1 MVKSA
6 VPVLKV
12 QNLGYQVGGFTIV
25 DGVSFSLEPGEF
37 LSVIGPNGAGKTT
50 LLNLISGIARPTFG
64 SIELLGRDVTSEPPF
79 RRAQSGLGRTF
90 QTSTVFNALSVLE
103 NVRLGVQAHAG
114 GSLKPW
120 RRAAADTATV
130 ERSVEALA
138 LVGLADVA
146 PLPAALLPHGT
157 KRRLELAILLGGR
170 FEVLLL
176 DEPTSG
182 LSVEHVA
189 GMVEVIRSLHRE
201 QGKAILMVEHRMDA
215 VIGLS
220 DRIAVMHQ
228 GHLLRIDTPSKVM
241 ADPVVQEAYLGP
253 ERV

>member
-1 MVKSA
+1 
-6 VPVLKV
+6 VLKV

-50 LLNLISGIARPTFG
+50 LLNLISGIARPTSG

>member
-1 MVKSA
+1 MVKST
-6 VPVLKV
+6 PVLTV
-12 QNLGYQVGGFTIV
+12 QNLGYRVGGFTIV
-25 DGVSFSLEPGEF
+25 DGISFSLSPGEF
-37 LSVIGPNGAGKTT
+37 VSVIGPNGAGKTT
-50 LLNLISGIARPTFG
+50 LLNLISGIVTPTSG
-64 SIELLGRDVTSEPPF
+64 SIELLGKNVNEDLPF
-79 RRAQSGLGRTF
+79 QRAQAGLGRTF

-103 NVRLGVQAHAG
+103 NVRLGVQAREG
-114 GSLKPW
+114 GSLRPW
-120 RRAAADTATV
+120 RRAAADTASV
-130 ERSVEALA
+130 ERSVKALA
-138 LVGLADVA
+138 QVGLADVA

-182 LSVEHVA
+182 LSVEHVG
-189 GMVEVIRSLHRE
+189 GMVDVIRSLHRE
-201 QGKAILMVEHRMDA
+201 QGKAVLMVEHRMDA

-228 GHLLRIDTPSKVM
+228 GRLLRIDTPEKVM

-253 ERV
+253 ESV

>member
-50 LLNLISGIARPTFG
+50 LLNLISGIARPTSG

-130 ERSVEALA
+130 DRSVEALA

-146 PLPAALLPHGT
+146 PLAAALLPHGT

>member
-50 LLNLISGIARPTFG
+50 LLNLISGIARPTSG